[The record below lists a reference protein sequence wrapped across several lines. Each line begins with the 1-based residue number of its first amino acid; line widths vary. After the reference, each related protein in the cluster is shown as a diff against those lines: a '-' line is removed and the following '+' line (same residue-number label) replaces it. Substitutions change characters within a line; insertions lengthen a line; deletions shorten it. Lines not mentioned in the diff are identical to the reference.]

1 LLQGKSAVQ
10 AIETGA
16 RMKPGIPWSV
26 KGIGED
32 AREAAK
38 LAARRSGITLGE
50 WLNSVI
56 LEQAEPEPS
65 VATGAPL
72 ASHPT
77 RENFNSKLGYIAA
90 ELQRLAVREQEGAHH
105 HESIPEPRSECQN
118 IAEIHMGEGQVEPL
132 KAQLSTRGLPE
143 RRADEPAYQALES
156 VLRNL
161 LPILVEG
168 EISKLSQRLDALQ
181 AANPAGEIQLLRGA
195 LESLDQRLGDLKAD
209 AASERDLRLLKAAM
223 EQVSARMAQVS
234 AQFEPQIAALE
245 HRVHELDQRL
255 AEAMHDRSA
264 APGLAALEARLAT
277 VQDTLDQIADKIAEL
292 GPRTAQPERAQP
304 FSYVPSPIP
313 ELPAAVEEPP
323 QTVARAG
330 ENCPPEDFI
339 AAARRATQAAAR
351 QAPASAPSKS
361 TPVGRANDGKR
372 TRLIF
377 AGLVLLA
384 AVSAY
389 VFGRTET
396 IGRECLPIA
405 AQNRE

>member
-1 LLQGKSAVQ
+1 
-10 AIETGA
+10 
-16 RMKPGIPWSV
+16 MKPGIPWSV

-143 RRADEPAYQALES
+143 RRADDPAYQAFGS

-181 AANPAGEIQLLRGA
+181 AANAAGEIRLLRGA
-195 LESLDQRLGDLKAD
+195 LESLDRRLGDLKAD
-209 AASERDLRLLKAAM
+209 AASQRDLRLLKAAM

-245 HRVHELDQRL
+245 HRVHELDQKL
-255 AEAMHDRSA
+255 AAAMHDRSA

-313 ELPAAVEEPP
+313 EPLPPILPDAP
-323 QTVARAG
+323 QL
-330 ENCPPEDFI
+330 PEDFI

-351 QAPASAPSKS
+351 QAPASAPGKG
-361 TPVGRANDGKR
+361 TPAGRANDGKR
-372 TRLIF
+372 TRLVF